1 MKKKFVTDW
10 FYSPVAK
17 HTEKQLTGF
26 WFWKSVETVKTNIP
40 QTGDYEHICQNLEN
54 IYNRFDEEG
63 YDVVNIIP
71 LNIGSSEPNHALL
84 KNGAHNYLG
93 DTGYSITRGAV
104 VVGKLRESQS

>member
-1 MKKKFVTDW
+1 MNIFVKILRISITD
-10 FYSPVAK
+10 STKRA
-17 HTEKQLTGF
+17 
-26 WFWKSVETVKTNIP
+26 I
-40 QTGDYEHICQNLEN
+40 
-54 IYNRFDEEG
+54 
-63 YDVVNIIP
+63 DVVNIIP